1 MQGPRRKNYIFA
13 ATVIGVALVAAAI
26 LVTYK
31 PPAQAASKPL
41 RVVAESFS
49 KIRVGE
55 DAPFVSLAKAG
66 VPPYEY
72 EWDFGDGITSQIQ
85 NTTHIYREVGNYTI
99 TLTATDSAGNVRD
112 VSHIVTVYPPD
123 ANFTRADDILRY

>member
-1 MQGPRRKNYIFA
+1 MQNPRRENYVFA
-13 ATVIGVALVAAAI
+13 AAVIGVALVAAII

-41 RVVAESFS
+41 RVVAESFF

-72 EWDFGDGITSQIQ
+72 EWDFGDGIASQMQ
-85 NTTHIYREVGNYTI
+85 NTTHIYREMGNYTI
-99 TLTATDSAGNVRD
+99 TLTVTDSAGNVRD
-112 VSHIVTVYPPD
+112 VSHRVTVYPPD